1 MADPME
7 VSVKDFPTIYDVS
20 TDSYRPATQEDV
32 DRLVKMVSLLSHS
45 LSAVA
50 KAVDEFRA
58 ARKFAE
64 EQLRG

>member
-7 VSVKDFPTIYDVS
+7 VSVKDFPTIYDVV

-32 DRLVKMVSLLSHS
+32 DRLVKIASLLSLS

-58 ARKFAE
+58 AKKFAE
-64 EQLRG
+64 E

>member
-7 VSVKDFPTIYDVS
+7 VSVKDFPTIYDVA

-32 DRLVKMVSLLSHS
+32 DRLVKIASLLSHS

-58 ARKFAE
+58 AKKFAE
-64 EQLRG
+64 EKSRG

>member
-32 DRLVKMVSLLSHS
+32 NQLM
-45 LSAVA
+45 
-50 KAVDEFRA
+50 RA
-58 ARKFAE
+58 NKVMIDA
-64 EQLRG
+64 LRGVREAMAAFDAMREALRRGNG

>member
-32 DRLVKMVSLLSHS
+32 DRLVKIASLLSHS

-58 ARKFAE
+58 AK
-64 EQLRG
+64 EQSRG